1 MISHDTKISY
11 PSADLLQ
18 EARAAS
24 SASGEAIRRQG
35 DVDQRRP
42 SVGKDGK
49 VVPSWDY
56 PLVMTNIAIENGDL

>member
-42 SVGKDGK
+42 SVGKDWESGAQLGL
-49 VVPSWDY
+49 PSGND
-56 PLVMTNIAIENGDL
+56 